1 MGSGGGLIGKA
12 TDFVGITNHKGQ
24 KQDQQR
30 ADNMANSSMAATQ
43 ANIEMQREQ
52 LQFLKDQ
59 YKDWQDVYGDLQ
71 KNLGGYYK
79 GLSVDGE
86 KLKIDT
92 NLSFTLQAL
101 ATEYAQAEKD
111 TKRQMAQAGI
121 EGSGIQAAS
130 QTLTNNAYASERARA
145 RAQADVEKTNAGDI
159 VAQKQMGFLGL
170 GLGQGTAML
179 GTITQ
184 QSGLAGNAYGQL
196 ASTAAGLSGNYM
208 QRGWGREQ
216 SNISFNR
223 ENYNRLMNNT
233 MIDSFQNSFGS
244 SFGQTMGGGMAGG
257 LLGMMSDY
265 RLKDNLTLVDT
276 IEGFNIYE
284 WVWNKT
290 AKDEFNLS
298 GKARGVIAQELLQ
311 HHSDKVRYHKS
322 NYLMVDYTK
331 LPISV
336 QNQVKG
342 Y

>member
-1 MGSGGGLIGKA
+1 MGGGGGLIGKA

-24 KQDQQR
+24 KQDQER
-30 ADNMANSSMAATQ
+30 ADSMANSSIAATQ
-43 ANIEMQREQ
+43 ANIEIQREQ

-59 YKDWQDVYGDLQ
+59 YADWQDVYGDLQ
-71 KNLGGYYK
+71 KNLGDYYK

-130 QTLTNNAYASERARA
+130 QMLTNNAYASERARA

-170 GLGQGTAML
+170 GLGQGQALL
-179 GTITQ
+179 GNMTNQ
-184 QSGLAGNAYGQL
+184 AGNAGNAYNSA
-196 ASTAAGLSGNYM
+196 ASIGANLSSNYM
-208 QRGWGREQ
+208 QRGMT
-216 SNISFNR
+216 R
-223 ENYNRLMNNT
+223 ENSNNILNKT
-233 MIDSFQNSFGS
+233 FTSFGT
-244 SFGQTMGGGMAGG
+244 SFGPTMGEGAGGG
-257 LLGMMSDY
+257 LLGSMMSDY
-265 RLKDNLTLVDT
+265 RLKDNLTLIDT
-276 IEGFNIYE
+276 IDGFNIYE
-284 WVWNKT
+284 WEWNNI
-290 AKDEFNLS
+290 AKDLFNYS
-298 GKARGVIAQELLQ
+298 GKAKGVIAQELLQ
-311 HHSDKVRYHKS
+311 HHSDKVRHHKS

-331 LPISV
+331 LPTSV

>member
-1 MGSGGGLIGKA
+1 MGGSGGLIGGV

-24 KQDQQR
+24 EEAQNKQNQM
-30 ADNMANSSMAATQ
+30 ADSSMAATQ

-71 KNLGGYYK
+71 KNLGDYYK

-130 QTLTNNAYASERARA
+130 QTLTNNTYASERARA
-145 RAQADVEKTNAGDI
+145 RAQADVEKTNAGDTI
-159 VAQKQMGFLGL
+159 AQKQMGFLGL

-179 GTITQ
+179 GTMTQ
-184 QSGLAGNAYGQL
+184 QAGLAGSAYGQR
-196 ASTAAGLSGNYM
+196 ASTGM
-208 QRGWGREQ
+208 QGSAMYGQLGYAREQ
-216 SNISFNR
+216 SN
-223 ENYNRLMNNT
+223 MAVA
-233 MIDSFQNSFGS
+233 QNLTGYSQFSNFTNSLAMSGGQT
-244 SFGQTMGGGMAGG
+244 FGQGLAVGM
-257 LLGMMSDY
+257 LGSIFSDF
-265 RLKDNLTLVDT
+265 RLKSNIKFINSID
-276 IEGFNIYE
+276 GYNIYE
-284 WVWNKT
+284 WEWNNI
-290 AKDEFNLS
+290 AKDLFNYS

-311 HHSDKVRYHKS
+311 HNSDKVKQHHES
-322 NYLMVDYTK
+322 NYLMVDYSK
-331 LPISV
+331 LPDSV
-336 QNQVKG
+336 QNQLKG

>member
-1 MGSGGGLIGKA
+1 MGGGGGLLGKA

-24 KQDQQR
+24 KEAQNKQNQM
-30 ADNMANSSMAATQ
+30 ADSSMAATQ

-71 KNLGGYYK
+71 KNLGDYYK

-179 GTITQ
+179 GTMTQ

-223 ENYNRLMNNT
+223 ENYNRLMGNN
-233 MIDSFQNSFGS
+233 MIDSFQT
-244 SFGQTMGGGMAGG
+244 SFGQTMGQGIGGG

-265 RLKDNLTLVDT
+265 RLKDNLTLVEQV
-276 IEGFNIYE
+276 EGFNIYE
-284 WVWNKT
+284 WEWNNI
-290 AKDEFNLS
+290 AKEEFNLS

-311 HHSDKVRYHKS
+311 HHSDKVRHHKS

>member
-1 MGSGGGLIGKA
+1 MGGGGGLLGKA

-24 KQDQQR
+24 KADAQR
-30 ADNMANSSMAATQ
+30 ADSMANSSIAATQ

-59 YKDWQDVYGDLQ
+59 YADWKDVYGDLQ
-71 KNLGGYYK
+71 KNLGDYYK
-79 GLSVDGE
+79 GLSVDRE

-121 EGSGIQAAS
+121 GGSGIQAAS

-179 GTITQ
+179 STITQ

-223 ENYNRLMNNT
+223 ENYNRLMHNN
-233 MIDSFQNSFGS
+233 MIDSFQT
-244 SFGQTMGGGMAGG
+244 SFGQTMGQGMGGG
-257 LLGMMSDY
+257 LLGMMSDF
-265 RLKDNLTLVDT
+265 RLKDKLKFIETVD
-276 IEGFNIYE
+276 GFNIYE
-284 WVWNKT
+284 WEWNNI
-290 AKDEFNLS
+290 AKDLFNYS

-311 HHSDKVRYHKS
+311 HHSDKVRHHKS

>member
-1 MGSGGGLIGKA
+1 MGGGGGLLGKV

-24 KQDQQR
+24 KADEQR
-30 ADNMANSSMAATQ
+30 ADSMANSSIAATQ

-59 YKDWQDVYGDLQ
+59 YADWQDVYGDLQ
-71 KNLGGYYK
+71 KNLGDYYK

-159 VAQKQMGFLGL
+159 VAQKQMGFLEL
-170 GLGQGTAML
+170 GLGQGQTLLSNMTA
-179 GTITQ
+179 Q
-184 QSGLAGNAYGQL
+184 AGNAGDAYNAR
-196 ASTAAGLSGNYM
+196 ASAGANLSGNYM
-208 QRGWGREQ
+208 QRGRGREQ
-216 SNISFNR
+216 SNIG
-223 ENYNRLMNNT
+223 
-233 MIDSFQNSFGS
+233 FQTSFGQ
-244 SFGQTMGGGMAGG
+244 SFGQTMGEGIGGG

-284 WVWNKT
+284 WEWNNI
-290 AKDEFNLS
+290 AKDLFNYS

-311 HHSDKVRYHKS
+311 HHSDKVRHHKS

>member
-1 MGSGGGLIGKA
+1 MGGGGGILGGV

-24 KQDQQR
+24 KEAQDKQNQM
-30 ADNMANSSMAATQ
+30 ADSSMAATQ

-59 YKDWQDVYGDLQ
+59 YADWQDVYGDLQ
-71 KNLGGYYK
+71 KNLGDYYK

-101 ATEYAQAEKD
+101 ATEYAQAEKQA
-111 TKRQMAQAGI
+111 KRQMAQAGI

-130 QTLTNNAYASERARA
+130 QVQTSNVLASERARA
-145 RAQADVEKTNAGDI
+145 RAQADIQKSDAGDI

-179 GTITQ
+179 GAMTNQ
-184 QSGLAGNAYGQL
+184 AGNASNAYGQR
-196 ASTAAGLSGNYM
+196 ASAGM
-208 QRGWGREQ
+208 QGSAMYGQLGYSREQ
-216 SNISFNR
+216 SN
-223 ENYNRLMNNT
+223 MAVA
-233 MIDSFQNSFGS
+233 QNLTGYSQFSNFTNSLATSG
-244 SFGQTMGGGMAGG
+244 GQTFGEGLAGGM
-257 LLGMMSDY
+257 LGSIFSDF
-265 RLKDNLTLVDT
+265 RLKSNIKFINSTD
-276 IEGFNIYE
+276 GFNIYE
-284 WVWNKT
+284 WVWNDI
-290 AKDEFNLS
+290 AKDLFNYS

-311 HHSDKVRYHKS
+311 HHSDKVKHHES
-322 NYLMVDYTK
+322 NYLMVDYSK

>member
-1 MGSGGGLIGKA
+1 MGGGGGLIGKA

-24 KQDQQR
+24 KADEQR
-30 ADNMANSSMAATQ
+30 ANSMANSSIAATQ

-59 YKDWQDVYGDLQ
+59 YADWQDVYGDLQ

-92 NLSFTLQAL
+92 NLSFTLQEL

-159 VAQKQMGFLGL
+159 VAQKQIGFLGL

-223 ENYNRLMNNT
+223 ENYNRLMHNN
-233 MIDSFQNSFGS
+233 MMDSFQT
-244 SFGQTMGGGMAGG
+244 SFGQTMGQGMGGG
-257 LLGMMSDY
+257 LMGMMSDF
-265 RLKDNLTLVDT
+265 RLKDKLKFIETVDS
-276 IEGFNIYE
+276 FNIYE
-284 WVWNKT
+284 WEWNNI
-290 AKDEFNLS
+290 AKDLFSYS

-311 HHSDKVRYHKS
+311 HHSDKVRHHKS